1 MFKFIKLA
9 TKNVFRNRRRT
20 IITGLVLVFGA
31 TALILAGGF
40 ISFSFRG
47 LSESTI
53 RGQLGHIQLYTKEAL
68 QREEERPLELGI
80 DSVDALKKKILVLD
94 HVRFTM
100 ARVEFMGLI
109 SNGDKSAAF
118 LGRGVEPEKE
128 TKLAGFALAVDT
140 GKFLGEN
147 PANAQENEVV
157 LAKGLAKS
165 MKAKIGDYLT
175 LMTTTSKGALNAM
188 DVKVAGVYSTGIPEY
203 DERALMVS
211 LPTAQQLLNSQKV
224 SKLVVVLD
232 ETDKTEEVASRLEQL
247 LPGIKARRW
256 FEMAT
261 FYNAVVRLY
270 NAIFGFLGVIIFV
283 IVVLSSSN
291 TMMMSIFERTR
302 EIGTQ
307 LAVGTSPLRLMTNF
321 LYEGLIVGACGGGI
335 GLIVA
340 LLFAILIN
348 ASGILMP
355 APPGSTRGIP
365 SHRRFGSV
373 PLRGCFL
380 SYYRDHGY
388 RHDFPRLQSITFEN
402 CRRTRTCLIEKGEK
416 NERAVEDHHH
426 RTTDNCKPYA
436 DARTKQCQA
445 HRRRNPAA
453 LRREPEWLDIV
464 LGHDDDYEL
473 RRQ

>member
-1 MFKFIKLA
+1 MFKFVKLA

-80 DSVDALKKKILVLD
+80 DSVETLKKTILSQN

-128 TKLAGFALAVDT
+128 IKLAGFALAVDT
-140 GKFLGEN
+140 GRFLGEN
-147 PANAQENEVV
+147 PANAEENEVI

-165 MKAKIGDYLT
+165 MKAKIGEYLT

-188 DVKVAGVYSTGIPEY
+188 DVKVAGIYSTGIPDY

-211 LPTAQQLLNSQKV
+211 LKTAQQLLNSQKV

-232 ETDKTEEVASRLEQL
+232 ETDKTDEVASRLEHL

-256 FEMAT
+256 FDMAT

-291 TMMMSIFERTR
+291 TMMMSIFERTK

-307 LAVGTSPLRLMTNF
+307 LAVGTSPLRLMVNF
-321 LYEGLIVGACGGGI
+321 LYEGLIVGVCGGGI

-340 LLFAILIN
+340 LLFAMLIN
-348 ASGILMP
+348 TSGILMP
-355 APPGSTRGIP
+355 APPGSTRGYPLIVELVP
-365 SHRRFGSV
+365 SLFV
-373 PLRGCFL
+373 AVFFL
-380 SYYRDHGY
+380 ITVTTVIATI
-388 RHDFPRLQSITFEN
+388 FPAYKASRLKI
-402 CRRTRTCLIEKGEK
+402 
-416 NERAVEDHHH
+416 V
-426 RTTDNCKPYA
+426 
-436 DARTKQCQA
+436 DA
-445 HRRRNPAA
+445 
-453 LRREPEWLDIV
+453 
-464 LGHDDDYEL
+464 LGHV
-473 RRQ
+473 